1 MTEKMLII
9 HDVQYFNYATVHFT
23 DDHPTDDLENY
34 FDWELEPA
42 PPKDWQER
50 LHKVAELTQYISETG
65 DGTEAGFNSIDVAIS
80 RLKDVATLKQQIK
93 ELEDANRYLARAQG
107 KQQTEEYDP
116 KKVQDTISCLENAK
130 MLIPYYPDGFG
141 EYTEYVH
148 GLIDGVGWQLE
159 HILDEIRKAADML
172 KAEL

>member
-80 RLKDVATLKQQIK
+80 RLKDVATLKLQII
-93 ELEDANRYLARAQG
+93 ELVDANSHLAKVNDKLMA
-107 KQQTEEYDP
+107 E
-116 KKVQDTISCLENAK
+116 KKKNIAWLDQALNE
-130 MLIPYYPDGFG
+130 G
-141 EYTEYVH
+141 
-148 GLIDGVGWQLE
+148 DGVY
-159 HILDEIRKAADML
+159 RP
-172 KAEL
+172 

>member
-80 RLKDVATLKQQIK
+80 RLKDAEVFKLQIK
-93 ELEDANRYLARAQG
+93 ELEDANRHLAAVND
-107 KQQTEEYDP
+107 KLMAEK
-116 KKVQDTISCLENAK
+116 KKVPAWLDQVMNE
-130 MLIPYYPDGFG
+130 G
-141 EYTEYVH
+141 
-148 GLIDGVGWQLE
+148 DGVY
-159 HILDEIRKAADML
+159 RP
-172 KAEL
+172 